1 MWSALVA
8 EWWRQYQTSLVSID
22 NLHEIIVRNAE
33 LEVAFSGTL
42 GQGLDRSQKRKLG
55 EELRRVE
62 GRVFGSWRVEIVVGC
77 SVRGYPLYQ
86 LLPLASRRAHA
97 RAPGQAQPHT
107 EPGCPAPA
115 HARAGRPA
123 QARPGSDTHAR
134 AARPDPAP
142 QRPASPR
149 RRTRE
154 PGGDDESPR
163 PGAACEEQ
171 STLPF

>member
-1 MWSALVA
+1 
-8 EWWRQYQTSLVSID
+8 LVSID

-62 GRVFGSWRVEIVVGC
+62 GRVFGPWRVEIVVGC

-86 LLPLASRRAHA
+86 LLPLA
-97 RAPGQAQPHT
+97 
-107 EPGCPAPA
+107 PAPA
-115 HARAGRPA
+115 
-123 QARPGSDTHAR
+123 
-134 AARPDPAP
+134 
-142 QRPASPR
+142 
-149 RRTRE
+149 RTRE
-154 PGGDDESPR
+154 PRDDESPR